1 MGVNFLQLDCN
12 TFYVICECDLTDRF
26 CFDYMKQ
33 CITCDMAVLVD
44 ECNDTRGSL
53 PANSTDVK

>member
-1 MGVNFLQLDCN
+1 MQLDCN

-26 CFDYMKQ
+26 YFDYMKQ
-33 CITCDMAVLVD
+33 CFFCDMAVLVD

-53 PANSTDVK
+53 PVNSTDVK